1 LEDNLRV
8 VDLLRLVRDNKDISG
23 DELKSFIAAVAK
35 DEVPDYQTSAF
46 LMAAC
51 IRGLSSEL
59 TVALTEAM
67 RDSGKVIDLSHIPQ
81 IKVDKH
87 STGGVGDKISIPLA
101 PLVAACDVPVPMIS
115 GRGLGHTGGTLDKLE
130 SIPGFNVNLDIP
142 RFCQLVKEMNLC
154 LIGQTSDLAP
164 ADKKLYAM
172 RDVTS
177 TVESIPL
184 ITASILSKKLAE
196 GIDALVLDVKA
207 GRGAFMKD
215 EASARELA
223 ESLVRVGQG
232 AGLKVRAV
240 ITRMDS
246 PLGTTIGN
254 ALEIKESLAILR
266 GEGPQDS
273 TELTMQLGAEML
285 CLGGVANNLE
295 NARNKLGAVV
305 ESGAGLDKFREL
317 IEAQQGDPR
326 IVDNPELLPSANQTT
341 EVLSDRNGFIHD
353 IDSYAL
359 GVAAMKMGAGRAT
372 MEDTI
377 DPGVGIEI
385 LAKPGET
392 IDNNQPIARLHHN
405 RAVHGI
411 RSEVK
416 AAFNIAQEQI
426 DIAPLIID
434 RLGSA

>member
-1 LEDNLRV
+1 MRV
-8 VDLLRLVRDNKDISG
+8 VDLLRLVRDNKEISN
-23 DELKSFIAAVAK
+23 EQIKEFIAGVSK
-35 DEVPDYQTSAF
+35 NEVPDYQTSAF

-51 IRGLSSEL
+51 IRGLSSDI
-59 TVALTEAM
+59 TVSLTEAM
-67 RDSGKVIDLSHIPQ
+67 RDSGQVINLDHISE

-101 PLVAACDVPVPMIS
+101 PLVAACGVPVPMIS

-142 RFCQLVKEMNLC
+142 RFCALVKELRLC

-172 RDVTS
+172 RDVTA

-295 NARNKLGAVV
+295 NARNKLGAAV
-305 ESGAGLDKFREL
+305 ESGAGLEKFKQV
-317 IEAQQGDPR
+317 IEAQEGDPR
-326 IVDNPELLPSANQTT
+326 IVDDPSILPAANQIT
-341 EVLSDRNGFIHD
+341 EVLSDRDGYLHD

-385 LAKPGET
+385 LAKPGEE
-392 IDNNQPIARLHHN
+392 IANNQPIARLHHN

-411 RSEVK
+411 RSEIK
-416 AAFNIAQEQI
+416 AAFNIAEEKV

-434 RLGSA
+434 RLGASS

>member
-1 LEDNLRV
+1 MRV

-23 DELKSFIAAVAK
+23 DDLKNFIAAVAK

-142 RFCQLVKEMNLC
+142 KFCALVKELNLC

-295 NARNKLGAVV
+295 NARNKLGAAV

-326 IVDNPELLPSANQTT
+326 IVDNPDLLPSANQTT

-416 AAFNIAQEQI
+416 AAFNIAQEQVGL
-426 DIAPLIID
+426 APLIID
-434 RLGSA
+434 RLGTS

>member
-1 LEDNLRV
+1 MRV

>member
-8 VDLLRLVRDNKDISG
+8 VDLLRLVRDNKEISS

-35 DEVPDYQTSAF
+35 NEVPDYQTSAF

-67 RDSGKVIDLSHIPQ
+67 RDSGKVIDLSHIPG

-142 RFCQLVKEMNLC
+142 RFCQLVKDMNLC

-295 NARNKLGAVV
+295 NARNKLGAAV
-305 ESGAGLDKFREL
+305 ESGAGLDKFRQL

-326 IVDNPELLPSANQTT
+326 IVDNPDLLPSANQTT

-353 IDSYAL
+353 IDSYVL

-385 LAKPGET
+385 LAKPGNKV
-392 IDNNQPIARLHHN
+392 DNNQPIALLHHN

-411 RSEVK
+411 RAEVK
-416 AAFNIAQEQI
+416 AAFNIGQEHV